1 MAIFHHKN
9 EKKMETKY
17 YLNPDYTIRKDGNR
31 YLLYSRFMRK
41 YDSDTAKSLIHP
53 YHARLLSLFSAG
65 CSVEQAANVIALD
78 LDITLD
84 DAKKVL
90 APWLSREKFRININD
105 SKVKIPKNI
114 LVPYDSILD
123 KSEIEKFCVPKS
135 LAKDVDLSTKRL
147 QIPYLMTF
155 MLTNACITKCCY
167 CYADT
172 HTKVKHHLSTERIFE
187 IIREAKRIGV
197 YNIFLIGGEVFLHPD
212 WELVLKELTDN
223 GFGPDSISTKVPVT
237 PRIIKGLKESG
248 FKGTL
253 QLSIDTLDSCIA
265 IDTLHVNQCY
275 VSKVKHGVSLLEEAG
290 ITYRVE
296 TVLTKATCTKE
307 NIDTLYDFLKD
318 KYHIQ
323 TWEIRTAMFSN
334 QKSLD
339 NFNSIKATVHQLEEL
354 FKYVEENI
362 KNRALFTVTYPRS
375 EIDKTYYTAEGGSS
389 TFKGSKCSALN
400 DHLFIL
406 PDGKCTI
413 CEQLYWNPNF
423 IIGDLTNESISG
435 VWNSAKT
442 NRLLH
447 IKQESINKQ
456 SPCSACKLFDDC
468 FKINRNRCWTD
479 VIKAYG
485 DDKWDFPDPRC
496 KFAPQMNNNIS
507 YNA

>member
-1 MAIFHHKN
+1 MG
-9 EKKMETKY
+9 TKY

-31 YLLYSRFMRK
+31 YLLHSRFMKK

-65 CSVEQAANVIALD
+65 SSVEQAANVIASD
-78 LDITLD
+78 LNVTQE
-84 DAKKVL
+84 DAKKIL
-90 APWLSREKFRININD
+90 APWLTKEKFKIKINNY
-105 SKVKIPKNI
+105 SVRIPKNV
-114 LVPYDSILD
+114 LVPSDSILD
-123 KSEIEKFCVPKS
+123 KNEIMKFNIPKS
-135 LAKDVDLSTKRL
+135 LAKNVDLSTKRL

-155 MLTNACITKCCY
+155 MLTNTCVTKCCY

-172 HTKVKHHLSTERIFE
+172 HTKVKNYLLTERIFE

-212 WELVLKELTDN
+212 WELVLKELTNN
-223 GFGPDSISTKVPVT
+223 GFGPDTISTKIPIT
-237 PRIIKGLKESG
+237 PRIVKGLKESG

-253 QLSIDTLDSCIA
+253 QLSIDTLDSNIA

-275 VSKVKHGVSLLEEAG
+275 ISKVEHGINLLEKAG

-296 TVLTKATCTKE
+296 TVLTKATCTKK
-307 NIDTLYDFLKD
+307 NIDTLYNFLKE
-318 KYHIQ
+318 KNCVK

-334 QKSLD
+334 QKSMD
-339 NFNSIKATVHQLEEL
+339 NFNSIKAAVPLLEEL
-354 FKYVEENI
+354 FGYVEENI
-362 KNRALFTVTYPRS
+362 KNEAMFTVALPRT
-375 EIDKTYYTAEGGSS
+375 EIDKAYYSAEGGSA
-389 TFKGSKCSALN
+389 TFKGAKCSALN

-423 IIGDLTNESISG
+423 IIGDLTNESISE
-435 VWNSAKT
+435 VWNSTKA
-442 NRLLH
+442 NRLLNL
-447 IKQESINKQ
+447 KQECIDKQ
-456 SPCSACKLFDDC
+456 SPCSTCKLFDDC

-496 KFAPQMNNNIS
+496 KFAPKMNNNIS
-507 YNA
+507 YNAQ